1 LVRGTWYG
9 LVLKRIRLSSSFA
22 LKGKIPVERRK
33 RPVMPQQAHGGALYV
48 PRYAVAK
55 CALSL
60 VVNGHNAL
68 NAVKTPRKRKRKAA

>member
-1 LVRGTWYG
+1 
-9 LVLKRIRLSSSFA
+9 
-22 LKGKIPVERRK
+22 
-33 RPVMPQQAHGGALYV
+33 LYV

-55 CALSL
+55 YALSL